1 MKSILTKSILTGMF
15 SVFGVV
21 IFAQEPPAPPKP
33 EMHYDLVD
41 QEAEYPGGM
50 AALKKFIADNLKYP
64 ETAKEKGIMGKCYL
78 QFIVSETGQVTNI
91 KVKKGV
97 VDCKE
102 CDLEAIRVVKAMPK
116 WIPAQK
122 DGKNVNST
130 FNLPVS
136 FKP

>member
-1 MKSILTKSILTGMF
+1 MKYNLKTILMI
-15 SVFGVV
+15 SVFQLMGGIV
-21 IFAQEPPAPPKP
+21 FSQEPPIPPKP

-41 QEAEYPGGM
+41 QEAEYPGGIM
-50 AALKKFIADNLKYP
+50 ALKKFIADNLKYP
-64 ETAKEKGIMGKCYL
+64 ETAKEKGIQGKCYL

-97 VDCKE
+97 VDCTE

-116 WIPAQK
+116 WTPAQK